1 MDVSNPLLQQCFQD
15 AAAAMRPALAAMVE
29 KIIAQL
35 QAEEAAALK
44 TAQREA
50 LAAERLGLQRCL
62 PLWTESYPLRLLDAF
77 DAPPPAQGY
86 AGFSVSDFAALE
98 ALPSG
103 RGELSLVDE
112 SQLDQGIDFARLLQ
126 QVMPRV
132 DDALAELDSLV
143 SAAQGLSTVAPGRN
157 PLRAEVFAQ
166 VLRELVVEAPV
177 EPDVRSRWLRRFG
190 DPFGRALQEVYA
202 RLIDRLSGANVQAAG
217 YRVKLGFGGRSG
229 AGGSGA
235 ARATGAG
242 GPNSGGG
249 GSGGGGSGYAGGTG
263 AGQGG
268 GHPDA
273 WSGGDGRFSDTDAG
287 GPDEPMGEWVPGD
300 FGSARFQD
308 FLRRPTRDLAQPLPE
323 SYYAQ
328 ADAEL
333 AALRVAPPPAASG
346 GAVEP
351 LDPDLPVVD
360 RPVRAVGAATDLDRQ
375 RWGDYASAS
384 TRGRVRAG
392 LRREATRVG
401 QALGLDVVHGLVD
414 QVAQDPRLLAPVRE
428 AIVALEPALGR
439 LALEDP
445 RFFSDESHPG
455 RRLMERVAQ
464 RSLRYNDEAGPAF
477 QAFLDPV
484 ASAFRALN
492 DRLIE
497 DAAPFQESL
506 ESLEQAW
513 TAEDAAENAR
523 RQHML
528 AAMQFAE
535 ERQALADQIA
545 LELSQ
550 RSDLDKVPGVVLEFL
565 YTRWSLVMAHARL
578 IDTSSQLD
586 PGGYGV
592 LVSELLWSVKRD
604 FTLRQPAALMEMI
617 PGLLRR
623 LNEGLDLIGQAGP
636 EREAFFDALM
646 RLHLPVLRLR
656 RLRSERDAHL
666 AVQLPT
672 EPEAEP
678 ATPEQRVAR
687 PAEQPWVAPHARG
700 ETGLEAGADAAAA
713 AGDSGPVPL
722 DSTPASPGEQP
733 DPVDAEQALGQLRMG
748 QWADLCVQSQWL
760 RAQLVWASARGTLFM
775 FVSQGGRAHSMTRRS
790 CLRLLRGRQLRPVAG
805 HGVVAHALDALKAHA
820 QA

>member
-15 AAAAMRPALAAMVE
+15 AAAAMRPALGTMVE

-44 TAQREA
+44 TAQREE
-50 LAAERLGLQRCL
+50 LAAERQGLQRCL
-62 PLWTESYPLRLLDAF
+62 PLWTESYPRRLLEAF

-132 DDALAELDSLV
+132 DDALGELDSLV
-143 SAAQGLSTVAPGRN
+143 SAAQGLDTVAPGRN

-166 VLRELVVEAPV
+166 VLRELVMEAPV
-177 EPDVRSRWLRRFG
+177 EPEVRSRWLRRFG
-190 DPFGRALQEVYA
+190 DPFGRALQDVYA

-217 YRVKLGFGGRSG
+217 YRVKLGFGGRPG
-229 AGGSGA
+229 AAGSGGT
-235 ARATGAG
+235 RGT
-242 GPNSGGG
+242 
-249 GSGGGGSGYAGGTG
+249 GSGGGGGGGPGYTGGPGTG
-263 AGQGG
+263 HGG
-268 GHPDA
+268 GHPDSWA
-273 WSGGDGRFSDTDAG
+273 GGDGRTSGADAPG
-287 GPDEPMGEWVPGD
+287 QDEAMGEWVPGD

-308 FLRRPTRDLAQPLPE
+308 FLRRPTRDLTQPLPE

-333 AALRVAPPPAASG
+333 AALRAAPPGAAWDG
-346 GAVEP
+346 PEEP
-351 LDPDLPVVD
+351 HDPDLPVVD
-360 RPVRAVGAATDLDRQ
+360 RPVRSVGAATDLDRE
-375 RWGDYASAS
+375 RWGDYASAT

-445 RFFSDESHPG
+445 RFFSDEAHPG

-497 DAAPFQESL
+497 DAEPFQESL

-578 IDTSSQLD
+578 IDTTSQLD

-700 ETGLEAGADAAAA
+700 ETGLETAVDASEA

-722 DSTPASPGEQP
+722 DSVPADPAEPP